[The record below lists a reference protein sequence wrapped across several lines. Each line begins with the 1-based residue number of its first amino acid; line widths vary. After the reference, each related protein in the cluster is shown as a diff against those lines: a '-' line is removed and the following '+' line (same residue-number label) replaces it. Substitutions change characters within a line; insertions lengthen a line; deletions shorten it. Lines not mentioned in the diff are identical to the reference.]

1 MYSRRVKTG
10 CCCFSTLNYQL
21 VDAEKVEKVDKQTG
35 EAVVDKKTG
44 TPVMVDKV
52 LATMKLVKP
61 RKPKKKG
68 ACNKSFGALSCF
80 CSPFNACCCGVCD
93 MCCDG
98 FRCIVGCPCKLFL
111 CLNPPDILLLDQ
123 TVNNDDWAQ
132 PVKLV
137 SGRLKSLP
145 PKDTVFKI
153 DDRKCVTYVPYVD
166 TKPTTK
172 KKAPYRSPGGTLFKV
187 CVFYQQIEFQFYLPC
202 HSATRCT
209 LLCYK
214 GSPSRRYLQK
224 NLEASVS

>member
-1 MYSRRVKTG
+1 
-10 CCCFSTLNYQL
+10 
-21 VDAEKVEKVDKQTG
+21 
-35 EAVVDKKTG
+35 
-44 TPVMVDKV
+44 MVDKV

-80 CSPFNACCCGVCD
+80 CSPFNRCCCGICD

-137 SGRLKSLP
+137 SGRIKSLP

-153 DDRKCVTYVPYVD
+153 DDRKCVTYVPYVSE
-166 TKPTTK
+166 K
-172 KKAPYRSPGGTLFKV
+172 KKGPYRSPGGTLFKV

-214 GSPSRRYLQK
+214 GSPSRKYLQK